1 MFLINLPDTVHYVQA
16 VQGCN
21 IFFQENFKWKRAICD
36 SESTG
41 QIQIPLELPVNLVDL
56 SVKLR
61 LIPLLTNSGLLPLIH
76 LEILQIESC
85 GVVRVEANALQSL
98 SNLRH
103 LSLRNNSLHLG
114 YNGLP
119 KEVLNG
125 LPNLRV
131 LNLAENPIDLIPDSF
146 FALTMG
152 SQLHT
157 LWLGSTKS
165 SAMHIEPDAFS
176 HMPRLRLLDLSFS
189 RLTNLPSNMEQ
200 SLRNMMELS
209 ELYLGGNLW
218 HCDCKLR
225 WLRIWFR
232 QHSSNR
238 IEYIQKHFDLHS
250 RKLLTEPTC
259 FTPDIMR
266 DRPIFGEQVTEED
279 FKCAPKMLTESRN
292 VTVTV
297 GKSVRLSCEFYADPI
312 TRVLWFRNNEMIR
325 NTSQTS
331 MIMHKTGETYL
342 ATLHVA
348 FDEVADSE
356 RWSCLLEGHE
366 SGINTTFTVFVEPG
380 GGLFLSGVS
389 VVQQS
394 WIYAGVGVGVLFIL
408 LTAIGIGIFYCCDPR
423 SHSDQTLYRWVGKG
437 QAGRLQSCYG
447 CSKSISQIEKRKAK
461 GNGNDHFYERRD
473 PCGNAKDSPNSLSHL
488 VSTHSHTVITS
499 TSSTVTP
506 LAQSEQSFT
515 HLGGS
520 LIHETAS
527 TGENRLLVSCDG
539 PEPTVL
545 LATRLAAQNGLESPA
560 SIYGLPGSVDLSFS
574 PRLNPTSHVH
584 SLEYVQNHSLQGQ
597 VIQTTVNPAHIY
609 ARVAPASCFLDVNRF
624 ANVPTS
630 PQTRYNTPCPVHG
643 SISFD
648 HMKLTQL
655 KNEGEQRNQIDDKVK
670 QGFEQDEL
678 QPYDPLGNLVTTKKP
693 NYHVTILDS
702 LPKSCATESW
712 CTPYINMTKCG
723 NQKHTV
729 TQSPIKST
737 QSSQFSDNPT
747 HMNYSDDADDGS
759 VSSDFDMNTR
769 TKCVHQLSN
778 SNFYEKKVEYQM
790 DYTLRPESTASMYT
804 RSNSHKLTYSSHPS
818 PTSTCPVNTMPHRDS
833 HFEKLSRQKFRG
845 VMKHRGERKSDISK
859 SPVIISVGNSKCSV
873 FNPGLSLRPE
883 EYSERDSPTDDMNG
897 AHSDSSDRTSDSVHS
912 DQTTESS
919 SPQTLPNFYK
929 INSTADKYL
938 NSLEREQRLKRKESW
953 CAVHYPSWRG
963 YSSQVISPASDSVR
977 STTYR
982 MTTLPSR
989 FRKQQPI
996 DPFRMVRSTGWDSR
1010 RSATRSRS
1018 QTLVRPGSKH
1028 KLDTDSG
1035 TDYNE

>member
-1 MFLINLPDTVHYVQA
+1 MLFISLPDTICYVEA

-61 LIPLLTNSGLLPLIH
+61 PIPLLTNSGLLPLIH

-85 GVVRVEANALQSL
+85 GVVRVEPNALQSQ

-119 KEVLNG
+119 KEVLNS

-146 FALTMG
+146 FASTMG

-189 RLTNLPSNMEQ
+189 KLTNLPPNMEQ
-200 SLRNMMELS
+200 SLRDMVELS

-225 WLRIWFR
+225 WLRVWFR
-232 QHSSNR
+232 HHSSNR
-238 IEYIQKHFDLHS
+238 IQYIQKHLDLHGK
-250 RKLLTEPTC
+250 KLLTEPTC
-259 FTPDIMR
+259 FTPDMMR
-266 DRPIFGEQVTEED
+266 DRPIFGEQVTELD
-279 FKCAPKMLTESRN
+279 FKCAPKMLTEGRN
-292 VTVTV
+292 VTVLA
-297 GKSVRLSCEFYADPI
+297 GKSVRFSCEFYADPV
-312 TRVLWFRNNEMIR
+312 TRVLWYRNNEMIR
-325 NTSQTS
+325 NTSRTS
-331 MIMHKTGETYL
+331 MIMHRTGETYL

-348 FDEVADSE
+348 SDEVAHSE

-366 SGINTTFTVFVEPG
+366 SWINATFTVFVERG
-380 GGLFLSGVS
+380 GGLFLSGIS

-408 LTAIGIGIFYCCDPR
+408 LSAIGIGIFYCCDPR
-423 SHSDQTLYRWVGKG
+423 SRSDQTMYRWVGKG

-447 CSKSISQIEKRKAK
+447 CSKSVSQIENRKAR
-461 GNGNDHFYERRD
+461 GNGDDNFCREIG
-473 PCGNAKDSPNSLSHL
+473 PCDKTKDSPTSISHP
-488 VSTHSHTVITS
+488 VNTHTHTVVTS
-499 TSSTVTP
+499 ASSAVTT

-520 LIHETAS
+520 LIQETVS

-545 LATRLAAQNGLESPA
+545 LATRLASQNGLESPA
-560 SIYGLPGSVDLSFS
+560 SIYGLPSSVDLNFS
-574 PRLNPTSHVH
+574 PRLNSTSHVH
-584 SLEYVQNHSLQGQ
+584 SLEYVQNHSLQGK
-597 VIQTTVNPAHIY
+597 VIQTAVNPSHIY
-609 ARVAPASCFLDVNRF
+609 ARVAPASCFLNVNRF
-624 ANVPTS
+624 ANVPS
-630 PQTRYNTPCPVHG
+630 LPETRYNTPCPVHG

-655 KNEGEQRNQIDDKVK
+655 KNEGEQRNETEDEVK
-670 QGFEQDEL
+670 RGSEQDKL
-678 QPYDPLGNLVTTKKP
+678 RPFDPLGDLVTTRKP

-702 LPKSCATESW
+702 VPKSCATESW
-712 CTPYINMTKCG
+712 CAPYISMTNCG
-723 NQKHTV
+723 NQKHAA

-747 HMNYSDDADDGS
+747 PVNYSDDVDDGS
-759 VSSDFDMNTR
+759 VSIDSDVNTR
-769 TKCVHQLSN
+769 TKCVHQLLN
-778 SNFYEKKVEYQM
+778 SSFYENKVEYQM
-790 DYTLRPESTASMYT
+790 DYPSQPESTVSMYS
-804 RSNSHKLTYSSHPS
+804 RSNSHKLKYSSHSS
-818 PTSTCPVNTMPHRDS
+818 PLSKYPVNAMPPRN
-833 HFEKLSRQKFRG
+833 SRQKFRG
-845 VMKHRGERKSDISK
+845 VMKHRGELKCDITK
-859 SPVIISVGNSKCSV
+859 SPVVLSVGSSKCSV
-873 FNPGLSLRPE
+873 LNPGLSLRPE
-883 EYSERDSPTDDMNG
+883 EYSERDSPTDDING
-897 AHSDSSDRTSDSVHS
+897 AQTDSSDRTSDSVHS

-919 SPQTLPNFYK
+919 SPHTLPNFYK
-929 INSTADKYL
+929 FNSTADKYL
-938 NSLEREQRLKRKESW
+938 NSLKREQWLKRKESR

-963 YSSQVISPASDSVR
+963 YGSQVISPASDSVC

-989 FRKQQPI
+989 FRKQQPV
-996 DPFRMVRSTGWDSR
+996 DPFRMVGATRCDSQ

-1035 TDYNE
+1035 TDYND